1 MSDQTPKSSP
11 KRRWLRRTF
20 FVLVASFLLALWY
33 LSSDSFEQSLR
44 TRFIQ
49 GLETATGGKVEL
61 GRFRWSLSDFEME
74 AGDLTIRGR
83 EPVGQAPLLHVDRV
97 RVRLKVLSFLG
108 QQVGVE
114 EVVVEKAVIHIVT
127 FPDGT
132 TNVGTARPVPA
143 DWSPVAGLFD
153 VQLERVTVSQG
164 ELLWNQE
171 RLPFDFAAED
181 MTAALRRSSAD
192 RYAGE
197 IIANRARFSHSG
209 AAAPP
214 AAMRIEFQLQRSSLE
229 VASLTMN
236 SEGSK
241 LEMSGKLEN
250 FNTPS
255 AEFVY
260 AADLSAREVAA
271 ALPLP
276 PLGAGRVMVEGK
288 GSYGKEGVASSG
300 MLRWSGVTWQS
311 GGVHL
316 TGLSG
321 GSGFAVTSERLVAS
335 RIFTHLWGG
344 TATGRAEITHWTNW
358 DASGPQSG
366 WAKLQVT
373 KLQAGRMAG
382 SLARPSMPL
391 DRLQLAGTASG
402 TVNLAWKGTP
412 RAASAELALELA
424 PPLLDDPKQLPL
436 AGSVKGVYRGASGGA
451 FELAPSWL
459 AARKTR
465 MEASGT
471 FGSPGKEMQLK
482 LATGDLA
489 ELLPALTALGLRLP
503 VELEPRGSASFTGTI
518 SGRWSAVRA
527 NGKVAAF
534 GVGAVLERASQAQS
548 AAPAGPMTLR
558 ADAITFSLN
567 YSPERVEARNGMLLQ
582 GKARLQFE
590 AGTALRKGRFDEQ
603 APMVARLDLRDAA
616 LTDLQAIAGVSY
628 PLTGQVEMTLSLAG
642 PWRRLTGEGSLKV
655 APGTLFGEPFA
666 SLTSG
671 LKYHAGEL
679 ELHNLNLAQNG
690 GRVKGN
696 VAWRFAGQGFRFDVQ
711 GEGFELAKLKSLQR
725 PRWSLAGQAGF
736 TAQGSGTPAQPQ
748 FTGTLRIRNLVL
760 NGEEAGDFDAEA
772 VTRGEVLHMTARSS
786 FRQAELSAEGRAT
799 LRGDWPAEVSL
810 RFAELDVDPLL
821 RTFFKGRITGH
832 SRIAGTA
839 QVRGPLR
846 KPRDLSLEA
855 SVEQLALEV
864 ENVKLRN
871 DGPLLFAVSGQ
882 TLDIR
887 SFRIVGEST
896 NFSASGQVGLSGER
910 RLNLRAE
917 GRLDLQLLQ
926 SLDRDIQSH
935 GVTTFSMVAGG
946 TVASPQLQGNVKIA
960 DGALSF
966 IELPNALSDI
976 NGELIFNENRLQVQ
990 SLSARTGGGKLD
1002 LGGYITYAHGLYFN
1016 LTAVGEGIRLRYP
1029 PGVSSV
1035 ADADLRFV
1043 GSAAGAL
1050 LSGEIMVTRF
1060 GVSPG
1065 FDLAAFL
1072 SRARHSSVMRT
1083 RGSAIENLRLE
1094 VRVVSTPELQVETSL
1109 ARLSGDLDLRLRGS
1123 AAHPAILGR
1132 VNMTEGRIVFNGT
1145 EYQLTQG
1152 SVTFANPVTIAPVLD
1167 LDAAARVRQYD
1178 IVIGF
1183 HGPVDR
1189 PSITYRSDPPLPT
1202 SNIIA
1207 LLALGRTRE
1216 ETVVT
1221 RQITETPYD
1230 AASSALLAQ
1239 ALNLS
1244 LTSRVQQL
1252 FGVSRIKIDPQ
1263 VGGPENNPNARLT
1276 IEQQVSNAVT
1286 LTYITNLSQSA
1297 QQIVQAKVAVTKAV
1311 SVIAVRDQNGVLG
1324 FEIRIRQ
1331 RKR

>member
-1 MSDQTPKSSP
+1 MSDETPKSP
-11 KRRWLRRTF
+11 RKRRWLRRTF
-20 FVLVASFLLALWY
+20 FVLVAGSLLGLWY

-61 GRFRWSLSDFEME
+61 GRFRWSLFDLEVE
-74 AGDLTIRGR
+74 AGDLTVRGR
-83 EPVGQAPLLHVDRV
+83 EPLGEAPLLHVDRV

-114 EVVVEKAVIHIVT
+114 EVVVERPVIHIVT

-132 TNVGTARPVPA
+132 TNVGARRPPA
-143 DWSPVAGLFD
+143 DQSPFAGLFD
-153 VQLERVTVSQG
+153 VELERVTVSQG
-164 ELLWNQE
+164 ELLWNQQ
-171 RLPFDFAAED
+171 RLPFDLTAED

-197 IIANRARFSHSG
+197 IIAKRARFSHSG
-209 AAAPP
+209 AAAPL
-214 AAMRIEFQLQRSSLE
+214 AAMRMEFQLRRSSLE
-229 VASLTMN
+229 VSSLKVN

-255 AEFVY
+255 ADFVY

-276 PLGAGRVMVEGK
+276 PLGAGHVMVEGK
-288 GSYGKEGVASSG
+288 GSYGREGVASSG
-300 MLRWSGVTWQS
+300 MLRWSGVAWQS
-311 GGVHL
+311 GGVRL
-316 TGLSG
+316 AGLSG
-321 GSGFAVTSERLVAS
+321 GSEFAVTSERLFAS
-335 RIFTHLWGG
+335 RLFTHLWGG
-344 TATGRAEITHWTNW
+344 TATGRAEITNWTNW

-373 KLQAGRMAG
+373 KLQVGRMAE
-382 SLARPSMPL
+382 SLAKPARPI
-391 DRLQLAGTASG
+391 DRLHLAGTASG

-412 RAASAELALELA
+412 GAASAELALEVA

-436 AGSVKGVYRGASGGA
+436 AGSVKGVYRGASGA
-451 FELAPSWL
+451 LELAPSWL

-465 MEASGT
+465 IEASGT
-471 FGSPGKEMQLK
+471 LGSPGKEMQLK
-482 LATGDLA
+482 VATGDLA
-489 ELLPALTALGLRLP
+489 ELLPSLTALKVRLP
-503 VELEPRGSASFTGTI
+503 VELEPRGSASFTGSI
-518 SGRWSAVRA
+518 SGRWSAVQA
-527 NGKVAAF
+527 KGKVAAF
-534 GVGAVLERASQAQS
+534 GVAAVLERTSQAQS
-548 AAPAGPMTLR
+548 AVPAGPMTLH
-558 ADAITFSLN
+558 ADAITFLLY
-567 YSPERVEARNGMLLQ
+567 YSPERVEARNGTLLQ
-582 GKARLQFE
+582 GKARLDFE
-590 AGTALRKGRFDEQ
+590 ASAALRNGRFDEQ
-603 APMVARLDLRDAA
+603 APMVARLDLRDAG
-616 LTDLQAIAGVSY
+616 LTDLQAIVGVSY
-628 PLTGQVEMTLSLAG
+628 PLTGQVQMKLSLAG
-642 PWRRLTGEGSLKV
+642 PWRGLTGEGSLRV

-671 LKYHAGEL
+671 LKYQAGEL
-679 ELHNLNLAQNG
+679 ELQNLNLTQNG
-690 GRVKGN
+690 GRVQGN
-696 VAWRFAGQGFRFDVQ
+696 VAWRFADQGFRFDVQ
-711 GEGFELAKLKSLQR
+711 GEDFELAKLKSLQR

-736 TAQGSGTPAQPQ
+736 TAQGSGTPARPQ
-748 FTGTLRIRNLVL
+748 FSGTLRMRKLVL

-772 VTRGEVLHMTARSS
+772 VTRGEVLHMTARSH

-799 LRGDWPAEVSL
+799 LRGDWPAEVAL

-821 RTFFKGRITGH
+821 RTFFKGRLTGH

-855 SVEQLALEV
+855 SVQQLALEV

-887 SFRIVGEST
+887 SFRIVGDST

-935 GVTTFSMVAGG
+935 GVTTVSMLAGG

-960 DGALSF
+960 GGAISF

-1029 PGVSSV
+1029 PGISSV

-1152 SVTFANPVTIAPVLD
+1152 SVTFANPVSIAPVLD

-1202 SNIIA
+1202 SDIIA

-1221 RQITETPYD
+1221 RQVTETPYD
-1230 AASSALLAQ
+1230 ATSSALLAQ

-1244 LTSRVQQL
+1244 LTSRVQKL

-1297 QQIVQAKVAVTKAV
+1297 QQIVQAEVAVTKAV